1 MVKIKVFEIE
11 ESQNLIIAVYR
22 PDTATYVIRELD
34 IENNSPIDNKF
45 EMLETLNDVFKYLQ
59 ANTDVD
65 YSTEEIQDGASNGMA
80 TIMEELGYT
89 YNKGWDD
96 VSD

>member
-1 MVKIKVFEIE
+1 M
-11 ESQNLIIAVYR
+11 IIVVYR

-34 IENNSPIDNKF
+34 IENNSPIDNIL
-45 EMLETLNDVFKYLQ
+45 EMLEMFNDVLKYLQ
-59 ANTDVD
+59 ANTDIE
-65 YSTEEIQDGASNGMA
+65 YSTEDIQDGVSNGMT